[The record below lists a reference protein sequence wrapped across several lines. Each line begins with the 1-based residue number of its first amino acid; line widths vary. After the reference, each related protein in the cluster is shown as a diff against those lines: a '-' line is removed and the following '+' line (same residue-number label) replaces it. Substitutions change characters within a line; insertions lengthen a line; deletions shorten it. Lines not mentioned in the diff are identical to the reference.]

1 MATVS
6 DKEIGLARV
15 YARALLELAEDR
27 QEADN
32 LLRELLDLL
41 AMLEK
46 SKPGGGF
53 FTSPL
58 VDSAVRTQVIEKAFR
73 GRCSDLLVDALQVI
87 NRKERLVLF
96 PAIVEQFRL
105 AHEDLRGRV
114 DVHVRTATPLTDDLR
129 RGLREAAKAYAGREA
144 DLVETVDEAVIGGMV
159 VHIGDRKFDTSV
171 ATALRRLAGQLAE
184 RAAREIHAGKDYF
197 VEAGT

>member
-6 DKEIGLARV
+6 DKEIGLARI
-15 YARALLELAEDR
+15 YARALLELAEER
-27 QEADN
+27 HEADN

-41 AMLEK
+41 AMLER
-46 SKPGGGF
+46 SQPGGGF

-58 VDSAVRTQVIEKAFR
+58 VDSAVRAGVIEKAFR

-96 PAIVEQFRL
+96 PTIVEQFRL

-114 DVHVRTATPLTDDLR
+114 DVHVRTAMPLTEDLR

-144 DLVETVDEAVIGGMV
+144 DLVETVDESVIGGLV

-171 ATALRRLAGQLAE
+171 ASGLKRLAARLTD
-184 RAAREIHAGKDYF
+184 RAAREIHTGKSYF
-197 VEAGT
+197 VEAGA

>member
-15 YARALLELAEDR
+15 YARALLELSEDR
-27 QEADN
+27 NEADN
-32 LLRELLDLL
+32 LLGDLLDLVAVL
-41 AMLEK
+41 NRSPALG
-46 SKPGGGF
+46 SF
-53 FTSPL
+53 FSSPL
-58 VDSAVRTQVIEKAFR
+58 VDTAARADVIEKSFR
-73 GRCSDLLVDALQVI
+73 GRASDLLVDALQVI
-87 NRKERLVLF
+87 NRKERMALL
-96 PAIVEQFRL
+96 PSIVEQFRL

-144 DLVETVDEAVIGGMV
+144 ELVEIVDESIIGGMV

-171 ATALRRLAGQLAE
+171 ASGLKRLAARLAD
-184 RAAREIHAGKDYF
+184 RAAREIHTGKSYF
-197 VEAGT
+197 VEAGA